1 MKTHKFTGK
10 KSHSDTIK
18 ANNWADFSIRTGL
31 GSPVHSP
38 VGLTGCEVTDS
49 TLDCGT
55 RGKTRG
61 CSSLSTQGLCEA
73 GLVIATLLSSSEQ
86 RNRIY
91 YPWISS
97 DPQQQYCEKK
107 SPLRIHNLKLGFTNL
122 YNPVSHHLHG
132 SKKPFKPWIYFK
144 VVSQAGDAC
153 WFLEEWKAKIIR
165 AKLSN
170 GTSGDWRKCST
181 YALSMIVA
189 SSHMWL

>member
-1 MKTHKFTGK
+1 M
-10 KSHSDTIK
+10 
-18 ANNWADFSIRTGL
+18 
-31 GSPVHSP
+31 
-38 VGLTGCEVTDS
+38 GLTGFEVIDS

-55 RGKTRG
+55 RGKTKG

-122 YNPVSHHLHG
+122 CSPVSYHLHG
-132 SKKPFKPWIYFK
+132 SKKPFQPWIYFK

-153 WFLEEWKAKIIR
+153 WFLEERKAKITR

-170 GTSGDWRKCST
+170 RTFGDCRKCS
-181 YALSMIVA
+181 ANVLQDSGLQPHVA
-189 SSHMWL
+189 IEDLKFG

>member
-1 MKTHKFTGK
+1 M
-10 KSHSDTIK
+10 
-18 ANNWADFSIRTGL
+18 
-31 GSPVHSP
+31 
-38 VGLTGCEVTDS
+38 GLTGFEVIDS

-55 RGKTRG
+55 RGKTKG

-122 YNPVSHHLHG
+122 YSPVSYHLHG
-132 SKKPFKPWIYFK
+132 SKKTKEDEKSPIKLPLNSRPLSRTKQLPFNWRPLN
-144 VVSQAGDAC
+144 VSQVVC
-153 WFLEEWKAKIIR
+153 NPSSFL
-165 AKLSN
+165 
-170 GTSGDWRKCST
+170 
-181 YALSMIVA
+181 
-189 SSHMWL
+189 